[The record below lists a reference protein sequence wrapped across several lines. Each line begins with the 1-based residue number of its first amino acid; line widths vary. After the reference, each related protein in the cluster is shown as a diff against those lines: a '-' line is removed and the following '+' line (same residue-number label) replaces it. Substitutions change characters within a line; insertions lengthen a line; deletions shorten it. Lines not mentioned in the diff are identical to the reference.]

1 MKKLLPLAIGA
12 ALLAAASSAFAITDE
27 EGNASLQFNFS
38 APGARSLAMGG
49 AFIGLADD
57 ATAAFS
63 NPAGLTQL
71 ASKEVSFEQR
81 INDFSTE
88 YVRTGSYTPDPFNI
102 NGLSYDEA
110 RSQTHAPSFISFVWP
125 HENWAVAVYRHE
137 FLNYETGFTSTGV
150 DSGLANGAG
159 DIFPFTAAIDVRIS
173 NFGLSG
179 AFKATDKL
187 SLGISLNNFNLDLD
201 SNTRRFT
208 MLGDTVTRFSTQQYG
223 NDGAFGFSLGGQYRI
238 NDQWQTGLVY
248 RHAPEFKYTA
258 SIIPGSQNFTRID
271 KSAYFD
277 TPDLFG
283 IGVVYR
289 PTEAWTVALDVSHV
303 MYSDLTN
310 NMQSNF
316 RIDDSDALSRSA
328 LDPLQI
334 DDGVEVRLGMEYTF
348 TEAKVPFSLRAGLWQ
363 DPEHTVRFQGTP
375 SLDSG
380 DAVANAVLFSTG
392 NGNELHTSIGFG
404 WAFEKVQIDAAFDA
418 SDRNQTISMSGVV
431 RF

>member
-1 MKKLLPLAIGA
+1 MKKMLPLAIGA
-12 ALLAAASSAFAITDE
+12 ALLAASSGAFAITDE

-63 NPAGLTQL
+63 NPAGLVQL
-71 ASKEVSFEQR
+71 AAKEVSFEQR

-88 YVRTGSYTPDPFNI
+88 YVRTGSYTPDPFDI
-102 NGLSYDEA
+102 DGLTYDKA
-110 RSQTHAPSFISFVWP
+110 RSSTHSPSFVSFVWP
-125 HENWAVAVYRHE
+125 HEQWAVAMYRHE
-137 FLNYETGFTSTGV
+137 FLNYETSFSSRGV

-159 DIFPFTAAIDVRIS
+159 DIFPFSADIGIRIT
-173 NFGLSG
+173 NYGLSG

-187 SLGISLNNFNLDLD
+187 SLGLSLNNYNLDLD

-208 MLGDTVTRFSTQQYG
+208 TFGDTVVRFSTEQQG
-223 NDGAFGFSLGGQYRI
+223 NDGAFGYSLGAQYRI

-258 SIIPGSQNFTRID
+258 SIVPGSTVFNRID
-271 KSAYFD
+271 KNAYFD

-283 IGVVYR
+283 LGVVYR
-289 PTEAWTVALDVSHV
+289 PTDAWTLALDVSHV
-303 MYSDLTN
+303 MYSDLTAD
-310 NMQSNF
+310 MQSNF
-316 RIDDSDALSRSA
+316 RLDDDDPVTRIG

-334 DDGVEVRLGMEYTF
+334 DDGVEVRLGMEYTL
-348 TEAKVPFSLRAGLWQ
+348 TEMKVPLSLRAGIWH
-363 DPEHTVRFQGTP
+363 DPEHTIRFHGEP
-375 SLDSG
+375 ALEG
-380 DAVANAVLFSTG
+380 DAIANAVLFSTG
-392 NGNELHTSIGFG
+392 DDQLHTSLGFG

-418 SDRNQTISMSGVV
+418 SNRNETVSLSGVV

>member
-1 MKKLLPLAIGA
+1 MKKMLPLAIGT

-63 NPAGLTQL
+63 NPAGLVQL
-71 ASKEVSFEQR
+71 ASSEVSFEQR
-81 INDFSTE
+81 INDFDTE
-88 YVRTGSYTPDPFNI
+88 YVQGGSYTPDPFNI
-102 NGLSYDEA
+102 DGLTYASA
-110 RSQTHAPSFISFVWP
+110 RSSTHSPSFVSYVWP
-125 HENWAVAVYRHE
+125 HESWAVAVYRHE
-137 FLNYETGFTSTGV
+137 FLNYETAFTSRGI
-150 DSGLANGAG
+150 DSGLADGVG
-159 DIFPFTAAIDVRIS
+159 DIFPFSASIDVNIT
-173 NFGLSG
+173 NYGLSG

-187 SLGISLNNFNLDLD
+187 SLGLSLNNYNLDLD

-208 MLGDTVTRFSTQQYG
+208 TINDSVVRFSTEQKG
-223 NDGAFGFSLGGQYRI
+223 EDGAFGFSLGAQYRI

-258 SIIPGSQNFTRID
+258 SIVPGNIVFPRID
-271 KSAYFD
+271 KTAYFN

-289 PTEAWTVALDVSHV
+289 PTDAWTVALDVSHV
-303 MYSDLTN
+303 MYSELTDD
-310 NMQSNF
+310 MQSNF
-316 RIDDSDALSRSA
+316 RLDDSDAESRAA
-328 LDPLQI
+328 LDPLDI

-348 TEAKVPFSLRAGLWQ
+348 TEAKVPFSLRAGLWR
-363 DPEHTVRFQGTP
+363 DPEHTIRFQGTP
-375 SLDSG
+375 QLSG

-392 NGNELHTSIGFG
+392 GDELHTSVGFG

-418 SDRNQTISMSGVV
+418 SERNETVSLSGVV

>member
-1 MKKLLPLAIGA
+1 MKKMLPLAIGA
-12 ALLAAASSAFAITDE
+12 ALLAAAPGAFAITDE
-27 EGNASLQFNFS
+27 EGNASLQFNFA

-63 NPAGLTQL
+63 NPAGLVQL

-88 YVRTGSYTPDPFNI
+88 YVQGGSYTADPFDI
-102 NGLSYDEA
+102 DGVTYAEA
-110 RSQTHAPSFISFVWP
+110 RSSTHSPSFVSFVWP
-125 HENWAVAVYRHE
+125 HERWAVAVYRHE
-137 FLNYETGFTSTGV
+137 FLNYETAFASGGVTSAQPELV
-150 DSGLANGAG
+150 G
-159 DIFPFTAAIDVRIS
+159 DIFPFSANIDVNIT
-173 NFGLSG
+173 NYGLSG
-179 AFKATDKL
+179 AFKATDQL
-187 SLGISLNNFNLDLD
+187 SFGLSLNNYNLELD

-208 MLGDTVTRFSTQQYG
+208 TFGDSVVRFSTQQQG
-223 NDGAFGFSLGGQYRI
+223 DDGAFGFSLGAQYRI

-258 SIIPGSQNFTRID
+258 SIVPGSINFPRID
-271 KSAYFD
+271 KTAYFN

-289 PTEAWTVALDVSHV
+289 PTDAWTVALDVSHV
-303 MYSDLTN
+303 MYSELTDD
-310 NMQSNF
+310 MQSNF
-316 RIDDSDALSRSA
+316 RLDDSDPVSRAA
-328 LDPLQI
+328 LDPLEI

-348 TEAKVPFSLRAGLWQ
+348 TEAKVPFSIRAGLWN
-363 DPEHTVRFQGTP
+363 DPEHTIRFQGAP
-375 SLDSG
+375 SGVG
-380 DAVANAVLFSTG
+380 DTIANAVLFSTG
-392 NGNELHTSIGFG
+392 DDELHTSVGFG

-418 SDRNQTISMSGVV
+418 SERNETVSLSGVV

>member
-1 MKKLLPLAIGA
+1 MKKMLPLAIGA
-12 ALLAAASSAFAITDE
+12 ALLAASSGAFAITDE

-63 NPAGLTQL
+63 NPAGLVQL

-81 INDFSTE
+81 INDYSTE

-102 NGLSYDEA
+102 NGLGYDEA
-110 RSQTHAPSFISFVWP
+110 RSSTHSPSFVSFVWP
-125 HENWAVAVYRHE
+125 HEKWAVAVYRHE
-137 FLNYETGFTSTGV
+137 FLNYETSFSSRGV

-159 DIFPFTAAIDVRIS
+159 DIFPFSADIGIRIT
-173 NFGLSG
+173 NFGLSS

-187 SLGISLNNFNLDLD
+187 SLGLSLNNYNLDLD

-208 MLGDTVTRFSTQQYG
+208 TFGDSVVRFSTEQQG
-223 NDGAFGFSLGGQYRI
+223 NDGAFGFSLGAQYRI

-258 SIIPGSQNFTRID
+258 SIVPGSAVFNRID
-271 KSAYFD
+271 KDAYFN

-283 IGVVYR
+283 VGVVYR
-289 PTEAWTVALDVSHV
+289 PTDAWTVALDVSHV
-303 MYSDLTN
+303 MYSELTDD
-310 NMQSNF
+310 MQSNF
-316 RIDDSDALSRSA
+316 RLDDADPVTRIG

-348 TEAKVPFSLRAGLWQ
+348 TEMKVPLSLRAGIWQ
-363 DPEHTVRFQGTP
+363 DPEHTIRFRGEP
-375 SLDSG
+375 SLEG

-392 NGNELHTSIGFG
+392 DDQLHTSVGFG
-404 WAFEKVQIDAAFDA
+404 WACEKVQIDAAFDA
-418 SDRNQTISMSGVV
+418 SDRNETVALSGVV

>member
-1 MKKLLPLAIGA
+1 MKKMLSLAVGA
-12 ALLAAASSAFAITDE
+12 ALLAASSGAFAITDE

-63 NPAGLTQL
+63 NPAGLVQL

-88 YVRTGSYTPDPFNI
+88 YVQSGSYTPDPFNI
-102 NGLSYDEA
+102 NGLRHEEA
-110 RSQTHAPSFISFVWP
+110 DSSTHSPGFLSFVWP
-125 HENWAVAVYRHE
+125 HERWALAMYRHE
-137 FLNYETGFTSTGV
+137 FLNYETAFASRGV
-150 DSGLANGAG
+150 DSGLDGGVG
-159 DIFPFTAAIDVRIS
+159 DIFPFAASIDVNIT

-179 AFKATDKL
+179 AFRVTDAL
-187 SLGISLNNFNLDLD
+187 SLGLSLNNYNLDLN
-201 SNTRRFT
+201 SHTNRFT
-208 MLGDTVTRFSTQQYG
+208 AFGDTLVRFSTEQQG
-223 NDGAFGFSLGGQYRI
+223 DDGAFGYSLGAQYRI

-258 SIIPGSQNFTRID
+258 SIIPGSVVFPRID
-271 KSAYFD
+271 KTAYFN

-283 IGVVYR
+283 VGVVYR

-303 MYSDLTN
+303 MYSELTDD
-310 NMQSNF
+310 MQSNF
-316 RIDDSDALSRSA
+316 RIDDSDPVTRIG

-334 DDGVEVRLGMEYTF
+334 DDGLEVRLGMEYTF
-348 TEAKVPFSLRAGLWQ
+348 TEMKVPMSLRAGVWH
-363 DPEHTVRFQGTP
+363 DPEHAIRFQGTP
-375 SLDSG
+375 ALTGDS
-380 DAVANAVLFSTG
+380 VANAVLFSTG
-392 NGNELHTSIGFG
+392 DDLLHTSFGLGF
-404 WAFEKVQIDAAFDA
+404 AFEKVQIDAALDA
-418 SDRNQTISMSGVV
+418 SDRNETVSVSGVV